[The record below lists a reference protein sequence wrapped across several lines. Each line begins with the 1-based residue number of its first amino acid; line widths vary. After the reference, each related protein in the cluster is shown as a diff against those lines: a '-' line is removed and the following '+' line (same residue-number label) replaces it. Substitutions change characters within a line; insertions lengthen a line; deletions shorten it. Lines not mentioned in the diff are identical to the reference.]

1 MEIIDQN
8 ELIKNKEDEEMNNF
22 THYKI
27 SQKIKANK
35 WKAIGI
41 GISLILFCLIAV
53 LFFRDSDKKK
63 DTSLEK
69 EKSLEISSSSSY
81 LNDPYFKKYSEIFPF
96 ALRTSK
102 EGQIEIENSMFEEIS
117 EDKLSF
123 KKETSLNSHKTEV
136 DEESKSSYNS
146 DFSISIDIS
155 IYCDAKFKRKVQESK
170 EHSNKIYLIGAKSNV
185 CSLSVKRENIVFSKF
200 FLNKIKDVAEDDLT
214 DAEKAKELDKLFK
227 DFGYYIPLKIYIGG
241 YFYKDINI
249 QEDSQNLNKL
259 FEFQA
264 NMKTSYVNATG
275 NYSSN
280 SENYIKNL
288 FSNENFIVKGGDID
302 KNNLD
307 DWKSSINFGN
317 SDIIEYSN
325 IAKITEIIGDAL
337 DKNTKKLLKVPLALV
352 EEKYNKRKKYYEYK
366 EQVKEHGN
374 DGTISGSDS
383 KRNGICQTDDLI
395 YSEIIDIRNDK
406 IIDNKYTDL
415 IVGWKVHS
423 FWTDGTNG
431 KFTLTDPINT
441 KKVKATFTTKFFREL
456 HYSLEIFF
464 LKYPE

>member
-249 QEDSQNLNKL
+249 NKDNESMKKYL
-259 FEFQA
+259 DFQA
-264 NMKTSYVNATG
+264 NVEIPLVNVSG
-275 NYSSN
+275 NYSSQ
-280 SENYIKNL
+280 SENYLKN
-288 FSNENFIVKGGDID
+288 FFYNENLVIKGGDIN
-302 KNNLD
+302 KESLD
-307 DWKSSINFGN
+307 DWKLSINFDN
-317 SDIIEYSN
+317 SEIIDYSN
-325 IAKITEIIGDAL
+325 LIEITELINDAL
-337 DKNTKKLLKVPLALV
+337 DKQTKKLLKIPLSLV
-352 EEKYNKRKKYYEYK
+352 KEKYNKREKYYNYLRKVNEFINYLYI
-366 EQVKEHGN
+366 EGE
-374 DGTISGSDS
+374 DS
-383 KRNGICQTDDLI
+383 KRNGITETDDLI
-395 YSEIIDIRNDK
+395 YSEYIDMTDDK
-406 IIDNKYTDL
+406 TIDSTYSDL
-415 IVGWKVHS
+415 IVGWKINS
-423 FWTDGTNG
+423 FWQDGTNG
-431 KFTLTDPINT
+431 RFTMIDPI
-441 KKVKATFTTKFFREL
+441 KKRRVYAIFKTRLFRHL

-464 LKYPE
+464 LRCPE

>member
-1 MEIIDQN
+1 
-8 ELIKNKEDEEMNNF
+8 
-22 THYKI
+22 
-27 SQKIKANK
+27 
-35 WKAIGI
+35 
-41 GISLILFCLIAV
+41 
-53 LFFRDSDKKK
+53 
-63 DTSLEK
+63 
-69 EKSLEISSSSSY
+69 
-81 LNDPYFKKYSEIFPF
+81 
-96 ALRTSK
+96 
-102 EGQIEIENSMFEEIS
+102 
-117 EDKLSF
+117 
-123 KKETSLNSHKTEV
+123 
-136 DEESKSSYNS
+136 
-146 DFSISIDIS
+146 
-155 IYCDAKFKRKVQESK
+155 
-170 EHSNKIYLIGAKSNV
+170 
-185 CSLSVKRENIVFSKF
+185 
-200 FLNKIKDVAEDDLT
+200 
-214 DAEKAKELDKLFK
+214 
-227 DFGYYIPLKIYIGG
+227 
-241 YFYKDINI
+241 
-249 QEDSQNLNKL
+249 
-259 FEFQA
+259 
-264 NMKTSYVNATG
+264 MKTSYENATG

-337 DKNTKKLLKVPLALV
+337 DKNTKKLLKVPLTLV

-406 IIDNKYTDL
+406 VIDNKYTDL

-441 KKVKATFTTKFFREL
+441 KKVKATFTTKIFREL

>member
-1 MEIIDQN
+1 MENIFEKKLVN
-8 ELIKNKEDEEMNNF
+8 NNYEEMDNS
-22 THYKI
+22 KI
-27 SQKIKANK
+27 RFCNKIKANK
-35 WKAIGI
+35 KNIFLIGLSL
-41 GISLILFCLIAV
+41 ISLLLFCLIIIL
-53 LFFRDSDKKK
+53 LFKKSDENG
-63 DTSLEK
+63 TSLEK
-69 EKSLEISSSSSY
+69 LSSST
-81 LNDPYFKKYSEIFPF
+81 LNDPYFKKYSEFFPF
-96 ALRTSK
+96 SLRVNK
-102 EGQIEIENSMFEEIS
+102 EGQI
-117 EDKLSF
+117 
-123 KKETSLNSHKTEV
+123 
-136 DEESKSSYNS
+136 
-146 DFSISIDIS
+146 
-155 IYCDAKFKRKVQESK
+155 R
-170 EHSNKIYLIGAKSNV
+170 SNKLYLISAKYNI
-185 CSLSVKRENIVFSKF
+185 CSLSIKRDNIIFNKS
-200 FLNKIKDVAEDDLT
+200 FLNKIKDLSDDDIT
-214 DAEKAKELDKLFK
+214 DAEKAKELDIIFHNY
-227 DFGYYIPLKIYIGG
+227 GYYIPLKIYIGG

-264 NMKTSYVNATG
+264 NMKTSSVNATG

-352 EEKYNKRKKYYEYK
+352 EEKYNKRKKFYEYK

-406 IIDNKYTDL
+406 VIDNKYTDL

-441 KKVKATFTTKFFREL
+441 RSVKATFTTKFFREL

>member
-1 MEIIDQN
+1 MENIYEKGLVNND
-8 ELIKNKEDEEMNNF
+8 DEEMDSS
-22 THYKI
+22 KI
-27 SQKIKANK
+27 RFCNKIKANK
-35 WKAIGI
+35 KNIFLIGLSL
-41 GISLILFCLIAV
+41 ISLLLFCLIIIL
-53 LFFRDSDKKK
+53 LFKKSDENG
-63 DTSLEK
+63 TSLEK
-69 EKSLEISSSSSY
+69 VSSTS
-81 LNDPYFKKYSEIFPF
+81 LNDPYFKKYSEFFPF
-96 ALRTSK
+96 SLRVNK
-102 EGQIEIENSMFEEIS
+102 EGQIEIENSSLEEIS
-117 EDKLSF
+117 VDKLSF
-123 KKETSLNSHKTEV
+123 KKENSYSLKKVEV
-136 DEESKSSYNS
+136 EQELKSSYSS
-146 DFSISIDIS
+146 DFSLSIDTS
-155 IYCDAKFKRKVQESK
+155 FYCDAKFQTKIKNSEGR
-170 EHSNKIYLIGAKSNV
+170 SNKLYLIGAKYNI
-185 CSLSVKRENIVFSKF
+185 CSLSIKRENIVFSNS
-200 FLNKIKDVAEDDLT
+200 FLNKIKDLSDDDIT
-214 DAEKAKELDKLFK
+214 DAEKAKELDIIFHNY
-227 DFGYYIPLKIYIGG
+227 GYYIPLKIYIGG

-288 FSNENFIVKGGDID
+288 FSNENFIIKGGDID

-325 IAKITEIIGDAL
+325 IVKITDIIGDAL
-337 DKNTKKLLKVPLALV
+337 DKKTKKLLKVPLALV

-395 YSEIIDIRNDK
+395 YSEIIDITNDK
-406 IIDNKYTDL
+406 VIDNKYTDL

-441 KKVKATFTTKFFREL
+441 RIVKATFTTKLFREL

>member
-185 CSLSVKRENIVFSKF
+185 CSLSVF
-200 FLNKIKDVAEDDLT
+200 
-214 DAEKAKELDKLFK
+214 
-227 DFGYYIPLKIYIGG
+227 
-241 YFYKDINI
+241 
-249 QEDSQNLNKL
+249 
-259 FEFQA
+259 
-264 NMKTSYVNATG
+264 
-275 NYSSN
+275 
-280 SENYIKNL
+280 
-288 FSNENFIVKGGDID
+288 
-302 KNNLD
+302 
-307 DWKSSINFGN
+307 
-317 SDIIEYSN
+317 
-325 IAKITEIIGDAL
+325 
-337 DKNTKKLLKVPLALV
+337 
-352 EEKYNKRKKYYEYK
+352 
-366 EQVKEHGN
+366 
-374 DGTISGSDS
+374 
-383 KRNGICQTDDLI
+383 
-395 YSEIIDIRNDK
+395 
-406 IIDNKYTDL
+406 
-415 IVGWKVHS
+415 
-423 FWTDGTNG
+423 
-431 KFTLTDPINT
+431 
-441 KKVKATFTTKFFREL
+441 
-456 HYSLEIFF
+456 
-464 LKYPE
+464 